1 MSGPRRAPRALAAT
15 AALLLPLTACGAA
28 DGGRTGAKGGQD
40 AQGGEGFPY
49 TVTNCGVKTTFE
61 KAPERAVTMNQH
73 VTEVMLALGLED
85 RMAGTAFLDDEILP
99 EYRAAYDRIEVVAD
113 AYPSYEKLIAAAPDF
128 VYGGYASAFD
138 KGAGRERAAL
148 AEDGVPTRLNV
159 EGCTDGPVGV
169 KELRKELREVAR
181 TFGVP
186 QRAEKLI
193 AEQEEQLAA
202 TAERLKGA
210 EKPAVFVFDSGDSS
224 AFTAGGHGIGND
236 LISRAG
242 GRNVFADL
250 DKSFGDVSWEKVVE
264 RKPEVVVIYDY
275 GGTPVAAKKKQLLND
290 PALKDVPAIKNER
303 FAVLPLS
310 SAVLGP
316 RVPDAVDELADQ
328 LHPDRA
334 AE

>member
-1 MSGPRRAPRALAAT
+1 MPGPRRAPRALAAT

-28 DGGRTGAKGGQD
+28 DGGQTGAKGGKD
-40 AQGGEGFPY
+40 AKGGEGFPY

-61 KAPERAVTMNQH
+61 QPPERAVTMNQH

-85 RMAGTAFLDDEILP
+85 RMAGTAFLDDKILP
-99 EYRAAYDRIEVVAD
+99 EYRAAYDQIEVVAD
-113 AYPSYEKLIAAAPDF
+113 EYPSYEKLIATSPDF

-138 KGAGRERAAL
+138 KGSGRERAAL
-148 AEDGVPTRLNV
+148 AKDGITTRLNV

-169 KELRKELREVAR
+169 REMRKELREVAR

-186 QRAEKLI
+186 ERAEKLI
-193 AEQEEQLAA
+193 AEQEKQLAA

-242 GRNVFADL
+242 GRNVFAGL

-328 LHPDRA
+328 LHPDLA
-334 AE
+334 AK

>member
-1 MSGPRRAPRALAAT
+1 MPGPRRAPRALAAT

-28 DGGRTGAKGGQD
+28 DGGQTGAKGGQD
-40 AQGGEGFPY
+40 AKGGDGFPY

-61 KAPERAVTMNQH
+61 QAPERAVTMNQH

-85 RMAGTAFLDDEILP
+85 RMAGTAFLDDKILP

-113 AYPSYEKLIAAAPDF
+113 EYPSYEKLIATSPDF
-128 VYGGYASAFD
+128 VYGGYPSAFE
-138 KGAGRERAAL
+138 KGSGRERAAL
-148 AEDGVPTRLNV
+148 AKDGITTRLNV
-159 EGCTDGPVGV
+159 EGCTDGPVSV

-186 QRAEKLI
+186 ERAEKLI
-193 AEQEEQLAA
+193 AEQEKQLAA

-236 LISRAG
+236 LITRAG

-250 DKSFGDVSWEKVVE
+250 DDSFGDVSWEKVVE

-290 PALKDVPAIKNER
+290 PALKDVPAILNER

-328 LHPDRA
+328 LHPDLA
-334 AE
+334 AK

>member
-1 MSGPRRAPRALAAT
+1 MPGPRRAPRALAAT
-15 AALLLPLTACGAA
+15 AALLLPLTACGA
-28 DGGRTGAKGGQD
+28 DSGGQTEAAQDAKGGD
-40 AQGGEGFPY
+40 GFPY
-49 TVTNCGVKTTFE
+49 TVTNCGVETTFE
-61 KAPERAVTMNQH
+61 QAPERAVTMNQH

-85 RMAGTAFLDDEILP
+85 RMAGTAFLDDKILP

-113 AYPSYEKLIAAAPDF
+113 EYPSYEKLIATTPDF
-128 VYGGYASAFD
+128 VYGGYPSAFD
-138 KGAGRERAAL
+138 KGSGREREAL
-148 AEDGVPTRLNV
+148 AKDGIATRLNV

-169 KELRKELREVAR
+169 KELREELREVAR

-186 QRAEKLI
+186 ERAEKLI
-193 AEQEEQLAA
+193 AEQEKQLAA

-264 RKPEVVVIYDY
+264 REPEVVVIYDY

-290 PALKDVPAIKNER
+290 PALKDVPAILNER

-334 AE
+334 AK

>member
-28 DGGRTGAKGGQD
+28 DGGQTGAKGGQD

-113 AYPSYEKLIAAAPDF
+113 EYPSYEKLIAASPDF

-148 AEDGVPTRLNV
+148 AEDGIPTRLNV

-202 TAERLKGA
+202 TAERLKGVK
-210 EKPAVFVFDSGDSS
+210 KPAVFVFDSGDSS

>member
-1 MSGPRRAPRALAAT
+1 MPGPRRAPRALAAT
-15 AALLLPLTACGAA
+15 AALLIPLTACGAD
-28 DGGRTGAKGGQD
+28 DGASPAEAKGD
-40 AQGGEGFPY
+40 KGGKGFPY

-61 KAPERAVTMNQH
+61 QAPERAVTMNQH

-85 RMAGTAFLDDEILP
+85 RMAGTAFLDDKILP
-99 EYRAAYDRIEVVAD
+99 EYRSAYDQIEVVAD
-113 AYPSYEKLIAAAPDF
+113 EYPSYEKLIATSPDF
-128 VYGGYASAFD
+128 VYGGYPSAFD
-138 KGAGRERAAL
+138 KGSGRERAAL
-148 AEDGVPTRLNV
+148 AKDGIATRLNV

-186 QRAEKLI
+186 ERAEKLI
-193 AEQEEQLAA
+193 AEQEKQLAA

-236 LISRAG
+236 LITRAG

-264 RKPEVVVIYDY
+264 RKPEIVVIYDY

-290 PALKDVPAIKNER
+290 PALKDVPAILNKR

-334 AE
+334 AK

>member
-1 MSGPRRAPRALAAT
+1 MPGPRRAPRALAAT
-15 AALLLPLTACGAA
+15 AALLLPLTACGA
-28 DGGRTGAKGGQD
+28 GGDSRAGAEGGKDAKGGD
-40 AQGGEGFPY
+40 GFPY

-61 KAPERAVTMNQH
+61 QAPERAVTMNQH

-85 RMAGTAFLDDEILP
+85 RMAGTAFLDDKILP

-113 AYPSYEKLIAAAPDF
+113 EYPSYEKLIATSPDF
-128 VYGGYASAFD
+128 VYGGYASAFE
-138 KGAGRERAAL
+138 KGSGRERAAL
-148 AEDGVPTRLNV
+148 AKDGITTRLNV

-186 QRAEKLI
+186 ERAEKLI
-193 AEQEEQLAA
+193 AEQEKQLAA

-236 LISRAG
+236 LITRAG

-290 PALKDVPAIKNER
+290 PALKDVPAILNER

-334 AE
+334 AK

>member
-1 MSGPRRAPRALAAT
+1 MPGPRRAPRALAAT
-15 AALLLPLTACGAA
+15 AALLIPLTACGA
-28 DGGRTGAKGGQD
+28 GGGSPAEARGGKDAK
-40 AQGGEGFPY
+40 GFPY

-61 KAPERAVTMNQH
+61 QAPERAVTMNQH

-85 RMAGTAFLDDEILP
+85 RMAGTAFLDDKILP

-113 AYPSYEKLIAAAPDF
+113 EYPSYEKLIATSPDF

-138 KGAGRERAAL
+138 KGSGRERAAL
-148 AEDGVPTRLNV
+148 AEDGITTRLNV

-186 QRAEKLI
+186 ERAEKLI
-193 AEQEEQLAA
+193 AEQEKQLAA

-236 LISRAG
+236 LITRAG

-334 AE
+334 AK

>member
-1 MSGPRRAPRALAAT
+1 MPGPRRAPRALAAT
-15 AALLLPLTACGAA
+15 AALLIPLTACGAA
-28 DGGRTGAKGGQD
+28 DGGQTGAKGGQD

-85 RMAGTAFLDDEILP
+85 RMAGTAFLDDKILP
-99 EYRAAYDRIEVVAD
+99 EYRSAYDQIEVVAD
-113 AYPSYEKLIAAAPDF
+113 EYPSYEKLIATSPDF
-128 VYGGYASAFD
+128 VYGGYPSAFD
-138 KGAGRERAAL
+138 KGSGRERAAL
-148 AEDGVPTRLNV
+148 AKDGITTRLNV

-186 QRAEKLI
+186 ERAEKLI
-193 AEQEEQLAA
+193 AEQEKQLAA

-236 LISRAG
+236 LITRAG

-290 PALKDVPAIKNER
+290 PALKDVPAILNER

-328 LHPDRA
+328 LHPDLA
-334 AE
+334 AQ

>member
-1 MSGPRRAPRALAAT
+1 MPGPRRAPRALAAT

-28 DGGRTGAKGGQD
+28 DGGQTGAKGGQD

-85 RMAGTAFLDDEILP
+85 RMAGTAFLDDKILP

-113 AYPSYEKLIAAAPDF
+113 EYPSYEKLIATSPDF

-138 KGAGRERAAL
+138 KGSGRERAAL
-148 AEDGVPTRLNV
+148 AKDGITTRLNV

-186 QRAEKLI
+186 ERAEKLI
-193 AEQEEQLAA
+193 AEQEKQLAA

-264 RKPEVVVIYDY
+264 REPEVVVIYDY

-328 LHPDRA
+328 LHPDLA

>member
-15 AALLLPLTACGAA
+15 AALLLPLTACGA
-28 DGGRTGAKGGQD
+28 GGDSPAEAKGEK
-40 AQGGEGFPY
+40 GGKGFPY

-85 RMAGTAFLDDEILP
+85 RMVGTAFLDDKILP
-99 EYRAAYDRIEVVAD
+99 EYRAAYDQIEVVAD
-113 AYPSYEKLIAAAPDF
+113 EYPSHEKLIAAAPDF
-128 VYGGYASAFD
+128 VYGGYPSAFD
-138 KGAGRERAAL
+138 KGEGRDRSAL
-148 AEDGVPTRLNV
+148 VEDGIATRLNV
-159 EGCTDGPVGV
+159 EGCTEGPVGV

-186 QRAEKLI
+186 ERAEKLI
-193 AEQEEQLAA
+193 AEEKKQLAA

-210 EKPAVFVFDSGDSS
+210 KKPAVFVFDSGDSS

-236 LISRAG
+236 IVTRAG

-264 RKPEVVVIYDY
+264 RQPEIAVIYDY
-275 GGTPVAAKKKQLLND
+275 GGTPVSAKKKQLLND
-290 PALKDVPAIKNER
+290 PALKDVPAVKNRR

-334 AE
+334 AR

>member
-1 MSGPRRAPRALAAT
+1 MPGPRRAPRALAAT

-28 DGGRTGAKGGQD
+28 DGGQTGAKGGQD

-85 RMAGTAFLDDEILP
+85 RMAGTAFRDDKILP
-99 EYRAAYDRIEVVAD
+99 EYRSAYDQIEVVAD
-113 AYPSYEKLIAAAPDF
+113 EYPSYEKLIATSPDF
-128 VYGGYASAFD
+128 VYGGYPSAFE
-138 KGAGRERAAL
+138 KGSGRERAAL
-148 AEDGVPTRLNV
+148 AKDGITTRLNV
-159 EGCTDGPVGV
+159 EGCTDGPVSV

-186 QRAEKLI
+186 ERAEKLI
-193 AEQEEQLAA
+193 AEQEKQLAA

-236 LISRAG
+236 LITRAG

-290 PALKDVPAIKNER
+290 PALKDVPAILNER

-328 LHPDRA
+328 LHPDLA
-334 AE
+334 AK